1 MANSVVSF
9 EEALAS
15 IDVAHLINLNT
26 SLIYEDVGI
35 TMMEYV
41 YFMKIMKTT
50 SCAVVK
56 VNESSQKNFIE
67 TLLKQ
72 TSLRK
77 MLNGNASGK
86 GLEARRGL
94 PHFVHRRNQRAK
106 GGPAVLRERRPH
118 HGRRQVPEADRAQD
132 VPVDVRLD
140 AVEPQLAGCHGA
152 RQRLLCH
159 AHFVQLVMDLLP
171 ATCVLKGH
179 CHLHQV
185 VYNVVGKLST

>member
-86 GLEARRGL
+86 G
-94 PHFVHRRNQRAK
+94 
-106 GGPAVLRERRPH
+106 
-118 HGRRQVPEADRAQD
+118 
-132 VPVDVRLD
+132 
-140 AVEPQLAGCHGA
+140 
-152 RQRLLCH
+152 
-159 AHFVQLVMDLLP
+159 
-171 ATCVLKGH
+171 
-179 CHLHQV
+179 
-185 VYNVVGKLST
+185 